1 MLDIVHTT
9 WKFLDVED
17 RSPVGGYGQ
26 VGWINA
32 ITSQIDTLQLIVVTV
47 GETVWKVQ
55 RWEAKVEDRLVIA
68 GTLLAPTA

>member
-1 MLDIVHTT
+1 MEMNFLFIT

-47 GETVWKVQ
+47 GETVWKLQ
-55 RWEAKVEDRLVIA
+55 RWEAKVEDLLVIA
-68 GTLLAPTA
+68 GTLAIHV